1 MIRQATVKDADEI
14 ARIHVETWKAVYNGI
29 IPDAYLQGLSHEK
42 RAAHWCE
49 NLKKAAKGI
58 YVAQED
64 DKIMGWISF
73 GPSRDED
80 AYNIGE
86 VYAIYV
92 QPDCWGYGYG
102 TQLMALAE
110 TKLRGMEFKTVTLW
124 VLKYNHLARA
134 FYTKAGYCFDG
145 AKRQLSIGGKDL
157 WELRY
162 AKTG

>member
-1 MIRQATVKDADEI
+1 MIRQATINDADEI

-92 QPDCWGYGYG
+92 QPDAGGMD
-102 TQLMALAE
+102 MAH
-110 TKLRGMEFKTVTLW
+110 
-124 VLKYNHLARA
+124 N
-134 FYTKAGYCFDG
+134 
-145 AKRQLSIGGKDL
+145 
-157 WELRY
+157 
-162 AKTG
+162 